1 MVVNS
6 DKGLIKRPANLANVG
21 YAVEKKKHYD
31 SEPQPRRQ
39 VMKKHITFVGLD
51 VHKNSIHVALADED
65 RNGEVRYYG
74 AIGGT
79 LADLDRL
86 VKKLTSSSKELRF
99 VYEAGP
105 CGYEI
110 YRSLIEKGYA
120 CSVVSPSRIGR
131 KPTDR
136 VKTDRRDAMMLA
148 RLHRAGELTY
158 VFVPRAEDEAMRD
171 LTRAREDA
179 LKSQRVA
186 RQQLCGMLLR
196 LGFRYP
202 GRTAWTPA
210 HFRWLAERKM
220 PTPSQQVVFQEYIDA
235 IEETTKRV
243 ERMTRQI
250 DILIPSWRLA
260 PVVKALHALRGV
272 SRIVAATMIAELG
285 DLTRFEHP
293 GKLMAFLGLV
303 PSEHSSGQKRRLGAI
318 TKCGNGHARRV
329 LVEAGQAY
337 SYQARISPQLL
348 KRQEGVSKEVKE
360 ISWKCQVR
368 LCARFR
374 RLTAAGKNRNT
385 VVTAIARELAAF
397 MWSIAKQVPIS
408 A

>member
-1 MVVNS
+1 
-6 DKGLIKRPANLANVG
+6 VG
-21 YAVEKKKHYD
+21 YAIEKKKYYGT
-31 SEPQPRRQ
+31 EPQPRRQ

-51 VHKNSIHVALADED
+51 VHKNSINIALADGN
-65 RNGEVRYYG
+65 RNGDVRYYG

-79 LADLDRL
+79 LDDLDRV
-86 VKKLTSSSKELRF
+86 VKKLSSPSRELHF

-105 CGYEI
+105 CGYDI
-110 YRSLIEKGYA
+110 FRSLTDKGYS
-120 CSVVSPSRIGR
+120 CVVASPSHIGKKPADRI
-131 KPTDR
+131 
-136 VKTDRRDAMMLA
+136 KTDRRDATMLA

-171 LTRAREDA
+171 LTRSREDA
-179 LKSQRVA
+179 LKAQRVA
-186 RQQLCGMLLR
+186 RQQLGGFLLR
-196 LGFRYP
+196 LGFRYQ

-210 HFRWLAERKM
+210 HYRWLADQKM
-220 PTPSQQVVFQEYIDA
+220 PTPSQQVVFQEYIHA

-243 ERMTRQI
+243 ERLTRQI
-250 DILIPSWRLA
+250 EELVPSWRLA

-285 DLTRFEHP
+285 DLTRFENP

-303 PSEHSSGQKRRLGAI
+303 PSEHTSGQKKRQGAI
-318 TKCGNGHARRV
+318 TKTGNGHARRV
-329 LVEAGQAY
+329 LIEAGQAY
-337 SYQARISPQLL
+337 SYQARITPLLL
-348 KRQEGVSKEVKE
+348 KRQEGVSQAVKD

-374 RLTAAGKNRNT
+374 RLSAKGKNRNT

-408 A
+408 V

>member
-1 MVVNS
+1 
-6 DKGLIKRPANLANVG
+6 
-21 YAVEKKKHYD
+21 
-31 SEPQPRRQ
+31 
-39 VMKKHITFVGLD
+39 MKKHITFVGLD
-51 VHKNSIHVALADED
+51 VHKNSINVALADED
-65 RNGEVRYYG
+65 RNGDVRYYG
-74 AIGGT
+74 SIGGT
-79 LADLDRL
+79 LDDLDRV
-86 VKKLTSSSKELRF
+86 VKKLSSSSRELRF
-99 VYEAGP
+99 VYEAGS
-105 CGYEI
+105 CGYDI
-110 YRSLIEKGYA
+110 FRSLTDKGYDCA
-120 CSVVSPSRIGR
+120 VTSPGHISKKPSERI
-131 KPTDR
+131 
-136 VKTDRRDAMMLA
+136 KTDRRDAMMLA

-179 LKSQRVA
+179 LKAQRVG
-186 RQQLCGMLLR
+186 RQQLGGMLLR

-210 HFRWLAERKM
+210 HFRWLADQKM
-220 PTPSQQVVFQEYIDA
+220 PTQSQQVVFQEYINA
-235 IEETTKRV
+235 IDETTKRV
-243 ERMTRQI
+243 ERLTQQI
-250 DILIPSWRLA
+250 EILVPSWRMA

-285 DLTRFEHP
+285 DLTRFENP

-303 PSEHSSGQKRRLGAI
+303 PSEHTSGQKRRLGAI
-318 TKCGNGHARRV
+318 TKCGNSHARRV

-337 SYQARISPQLL
+337 SFQARITPLLL
-348 KRQEGVSKEVKE
+348 KRQEGVSQEVKD

-374 RLTAAGKNRNT
+374 RLMATGKNRNT

>member
-1 MVVNS
+1 
-6 DKGLIKRPANLANVG
+6 
-21 YAVEKKKHYD
+21 
-31 SEPQPRRQ
+31 
-39 VMKKHITFVGLD
+39 MKKHITFVGLD
-51 VHKNSIHVALADED
+51 VHKNSIHVALADGD
-65 RNGEVRYYG
+65 RNGDVRYYG

-79 LADLDRL
+79 LDDLDRL
-86 VKKLTSSSKELRF
+86 VKKLTSSARELRF

-105 CGYEI
+105 CGYDI
-110 YRSLIEKGYA
+110 FRSLTEKGYA
-120 CSVVSPSRIGR
+120 CAVASPSHIGKKPAERI
-131 KPTDR
+131 
-136 VKTDRRDAMMLA
+136 KTDRRDAVMLA

-179 LKSQRVA
+179 IKAQRVV
-186 RQQLCGMLLR
+186 RQQLGGMLLR
-196 LGFRYP
+196 LGIRYQ
-202 GRTAWTPA
+202 GRTVWTPA
-210 HFRWLAERKM
+210 HFRWLADQKM
-220 PTPSQQVVFQEYIDA
+220 PSPSQQVVFQEYIHA

-243 ERMTRQI
+243 ERLTRQI
-250 DILIPSWRLA
+250 EELVPSWRMA

-272 SRIVAATMIAELG
+272 SRIVAATMISEIG
-285 DLTRFEHP
+285 DLTRFENP

-303 PSEHSSGQKRRLGAI
+303 PSEHTSGQKRRQGAI
-318 TKCGNGHARRV
+318 TKTGNGHARRV
-329 LVEAGQAY
+329 LIEAGQAY
-337 SYQARISPQLL
+337 SYQARITPGLL
-348 KRQEGVSKEVKE
+348 KRQEGVSKAVKD

-374 RLTAAGKNRNT
+374 RLSAKGKNRNT

>member
-1 MVVNS
+1 
-6 DKGLIKRPANLANVG
+6 
-21 YAVEKKKHYD
+21 
-31 SEPQPRRQ
+31 
-39 VMKKHITFVGLD
+39 MKKHITFVGLD
-51 VHKNSIHVALADED
+51 VHKNSINVALADGE
-65 RNGEVRYYG
+65 RNGDVRYYG

-79 LADLDRL
+79 FDDLDR
-86 VKKLTSSSKELRF
+86 VIKKLASPSRELHF

-105 CGYEI
+105 CGYDI
-110 YRSLIEKGYA
+110 FRSLTDKGYA
-120 CSVVSPSRIGR
+120 CAVASPSHIGKKPADRI
-131 KPTDR
+131 
-136 VKTDRRDAMMLA
+136 KTDRRDATMLA

-171 LTRAREDA
+171 ITRAREDA
-179 LKSQRVA
+179 LKAQRVA
-186 RQQLCGMLLR
+186 RQQLGGMLLR
-196 LGFRYP
+196 LGFRYQ

-210 HFRWLAERKM
+210 HFRWLADQKM
-220 PTPSQQVVFQEYIDA
+220 PTPTQQIVFQEYIHA

-243 ERMTRQI
+243 ERHTQQI
-250 DILIPSWRLA
+250 EKLVPSWRMA

-272 SRIVAATMIAELG
+272 SLIVATTMIAELG
-285 DLTRFEHP
+285 DLTRFENP

-303 PSEHSSGQKRRLGAI
+303 PSEHTSGQKRRQGVI
-318 TKCGNGHARRV
+318 TKCGNSHARRV

-337 SYQARISPQLL
+337 SYQARITPLLL
-348 KRQEGVSKEVKE
+348 KRQEGISKEVKD

-368 LCARFR
+368 LCSRFR
-374 RLTAAGKNRNT
+374 RLSATGKNRNT

>member
-1 MVVNS
+1 
-6 DKGLIKRPANLANVG
+6 
-21 YAVEKKKHYD
+21 
-31 SEPQPRRQ
+31 
-39 VMKKHITFVGLD
+39 MKKHITFVGLD
-51 VHKNSIHVALADED
+51 VHKNSINVALADGD
-65 RNGEVRYYG
+65 RNGDVRYYG

-79 LADLDRL
+79 LDDLDCV
-86 VKKLTSSSKELRF
+86 VKKLSSSSRELHF

-105 CGYEI
+105 CGYDI
-110 YRSLIEKGYA
+110 FRSLTDKGYSCA
-120 CSVVSPSRIGR
+120 VASPSHIGKKPADRI
-131 KPTDR
+131 
-136 VKTDRRDAMMLA
+136 KTDRRDAVMLA

-179 LKSQRVA
+179 IKAQRIV
-186 RQQLCGMLLR
+186 RQQLGGMLLR
-196 LGFRYP
+196 LGFRYQ

-210 HFRWLAERKM
+210 HFRWLADQKM
-220 PTPSQQVVFQEYIDA
+220 PSPSQQVVFQEYIQA
-235 IEETTKRV
+235 IGETTKRV
-243 ERMTRQI
+243 ERLTQQI
-250 DILIPSWRLA
+250 EDLSPSWRMA

-285 DLTRFEHP
+285 DLTRFENP

-303 PSEHSSGQKRRLGAI
+303 PSEHTSGQKKRQGVI

-329 LVEAGQAY
+329 LIEAGQAY
-337 SYQARISPQLL
+337 SYQARITPLLL
-348 KRQEGVSKEVKE
+348 KRQEGVSKAVID

-374 RLTAAGKNRNT
+374 RLSAKGKNRNT

-408 A
+408 V